1 MPTRFDVDTRHPVRV
16 IDIRRVRGQGGPDEE
31 PWRPTPR
38 QARVVAVA
46 VMWLAAVIGTLI
58 FLGSERIPA
67 GTIVGGVDIGGLE
80 RGAAID
86 ALNQTM
92 GPQVQRPIKLRVSGK
107 VVRVDPGDA
116 GIALDAEATVDSLL
130 TSRWKPWDL
139 WHQWLGGGEF
149 HPSLKIDLGAT
160 LTELRRVTASVV
172 EPVVEPK
179 ITYQGTK
186 PVVKPGRDGVEIAE
200 EAVAAVASAFP
211 GAGAAVELPTGQR
224 SPTVSRD
231 QSEEV
236 ARGLAVRAVSAPV
249 ALRIGSGTFPVQ
261 SAELARTLTF
271 EVRDGRLQPRI
282 DAARLHRGLAGQLA
296 QVERPVRNATWDV
309 SGAQPVL
316 VPSQEGLGVRDEAL
330 ADAVVGVLDREGSER
345 VADLELAP
353 LKPRHTTAEVQQ
365 LQITEP
371 LATFTQNFDYAAYR
385 VQNIGLAAR
394 KVDGT
399 LLKPGDTFS
408 LNDTVGERT
417 AEAGFTTG
425 PVVGSGGRFREDLGG
440 GVSTLATTLWT
451 AAFFGGLERVEHGA
465 HLIWIS
471 RYRPGLE
478 ATVYWGQLDLKFRND
493 TSHGVLISAK
503 TTNTSITVT
512 LWGKKQFDRIEARS
526 GPRANVRPFGTIT
539 DSSDDCLPQS
549 GVDGFDISVERVFF
563 RGGDEVRKQRF
574 DTHYIPANAVT
585 CTAGKSNSPATPSGA
600 PAGSSAGPGTTRP

>member
-1 MPTRFDVDTRHPVRV
+1 M
-16 IDIRRVRGQGGPDEE
+16 
-31 PWRPTPR
+31 
-38 QARVVAVA
+38 
-46 VMWLAAVIGTLI
+46 AAVIGTLI
-58 FLGSERIPA
+58 VLGSERIPA

-80 RGAAID
+80 RAAAID

-92 GPQVQRPIKLRVSGK
+92 GPQVQRPIKLRVKGK

-116 GIALDAEATVDSLL
+116 GMTLDAEATVDNLL
-130 TSRWKPWDL
+130 TSKWKPWDL
-139 WHQWLGGGEF
+139 WHQWFGGGDF
-149 HPSLKIDLGAT
+149 HPSLKTDPETVMA
-160 LTELRRVTASVV
+160 ELWKVASSVV
-172 EPVVEPK
+172 DPVVEPK
-179 ITYQGTK
+179 ITYEGLK
-186 PVVKPGRDGVEIAE
+186 PVVKSGRDGVAITP
-200 EAVAAVASAFP
+200 EAVAVMASAFP
-211 GAGAAVELPTGQR
+211 GAGGAVELPTGQR
-224 SPTVSRD
+224 SPTVSRE
-231 QSEEV
+231 QSREV
-236 ARGLAVRAVSAPV
+236 AGGLATRAVSAPV
-249 ALRIGSGTFPVQ
+249 NLRIANSTVVVQPVQ
-261 SAELARTLTF
+261 LARVLTF
-271 EVRDGRLQPRI
+271 EVRDGRLEPRI
-282 DAARLHRGLAGQLA
+282 DAAGLRRDLAGQLA

-309 SGAQPVL
+309 AGERPVL
-316 VPSQEGLGVRDEAL
+316 VPSQEGLGVRDDAL
-330 ADAVVGVLDREGSER
+330 AGAIVGVLDREGSER
-345 VADLELAP
+345 SADLELTP

-371 LATFTQNFDYAAYR
+371 LATFTQNFDYAPYR
-385 VQNIGLAAR
+385 IQNIGLAAR

-399 LLKPGDTFS
+399 LLKPGETFS

-440 GVSTLATTLWT
+440 GVSTVATTLWT
-451 AAFFGGLERVEHGA
+451 AAFFGGLERVEQGA

-526 GPRANVRPFGTIT
+526 GPRVNVRPFGTVT
-539 DSSDDCLPQS
+539 DSSEECLPQS

-563 RGGDEVRKQRF
+563 RTGQEVRKQRF

-585 CTAGKSNSPATPSGA
+585 CTAGKSSA
-600 PAGSSAGPGTTRP
+600 PAAPSGSSAGPSAGSSAKPSAESGSRSPGR